1 MGKNQKKNCDSF
13 YGWSSTVLRL
23 WSYSFLFT
31 TKSLGSSGKQLDYS
45 STGQDS
51 IKSKSTLAKNVYCM
65 SLYCIACTVLYCM
78 ALHCRECDS
87 KIKRSVKSGGI

>member
-31 TKSLGSSGKQLDYS
+31 TTSLGSSGKQLDYS

-51 IKSKSTLAKNVYCM
+51 IKSKSTLAKTFIVC
-65 SLYCIACTVLYCM
+65 YCIALLVQYCIVWHCTV
-78 ALHCRECDS
+78 E
-87 KIKRSVKSGGI
+87 SVTLKSRGL

>member
-51 IKSKSTLAKNVYCM
+51 IKSKSTLAKTFIVC
-65 SLYCIACTVLYCM
+65 YCIALLVQYCIVWHCTV
-78 ALHCRECDS
+78 E
-87 KIKRSVKSGGI
+87 SVTLKSRGL